1 MRRRRGLR
9 GVDQPVCG
17 AGAGVSEVLVASGWG
32 ERKDEFQHAL
42 LSWFWRARRDLPWRG
57 VGDPYATWVSEIML
71 QQTQVITVI
80 DYFQRWMARFPDV
93 QSLAAA
99 DEEEVLEQW
108 SGLGYYRRARFLHRA
123 AKVVVDEHGGA
134 IPSTLEGLRRLPGVG
149 PYTAGAIA
157 SIAFGLPAP
166 IVDGNV
172 IRVFARLFAIAGD
185 PRSTANQKIFWELA
199 EALVDRNKP
208 GDFNEALMEL
218 GARVC
223 APRSPACLLCP
234 VREYCAGFAS
244 GEPEALPEVARRS
257 AVKPMRAL
265 TVVVHRRGTSGR
277 DMLVGPREAGGLLAG
292 MLEFPTV
299 EREGTRWPEL
309 DEVASLLGMPI
320 VAEEVGEVTH
330 IFSHRRLQTR
340 MYAAEIDAPVTVAEE
355 RWRWVPESEL
365 GQAAISALTRKIYE
379 RWKTSEPV

>member
-1 MRRRRGLR
+1 M
-9 GVDQPVCG
+9 
-17 AGAGVSEVLVASGWG
+17 SEVLATSGW
-32 ERKDEFQHAL
+32 EARKGAFQQAL
-42 LSWFWRARRDLPWRG
+42 LRWFWRERRDLPWRG

-71 QQTQVITVI
+71 QQTQVVTVI

-93 QSLAAA
+93 ASLAAA
-99 DEEEVLEQW
+99 REEEVLEQW

-123 AKVVVDEHGGA
+123 AKVIVDEHGGEL
-134 IPSTLEGLRRLPGVG
+134 PSTLEGLRELPGIG

-157 SIAFGLPAP
+157 SIAYGIAAP

-172 IRVFARLFAIAGD
+172 IRVFSRLFAISGD
-185 PRSTANQKIFWELA
+185 PRSSANQKTFWALA
-199 EALVDRNKP
+199 EALVDPRKP

-223 APRSPACLLCP
+223 TPRSPACLLCP

-265 TVVVHRRGTSGR
+265 TVVVYRQRAGKR
-277 DMLVGPREAGGLLAG
+277 EVLVGPREAGGLLAG
-292 MLEFPTV
+292 LLEFPTV
-299 EREGTRWPEL
+299 EREGKRWPRL
-309 DEVASLLGMPI
+309 DEVAQIVGIEELG
-320 VAEEVGEVTH
+320 EEVGEITH
-330 IFSHRRLQTR
+330 VFSHRRLQTR
-340 MYAAEIDAPVTVAEE
+340 IYAAEIDASVHIAGD
-355 RWRWVPESEL
+355 RWRWVPEREL

-379 RWKTSEPV
+379 RWTQPEPV